1 MLRYNKTLKNEEVV
15 HLADYRVLN
24 HKSPEVQYLQ
34 KKDKRLAKLISMV
47 GEIRYEPHDGNS
59 YAFMVHEII
68 EQMLSVKAGQKIY
81 GRLENLCEGEITPE
95 RIEALSDEQIK
106 ATGTST
112 AKVEYIRNITKAV
125 HDGVLDDERLSRLSD
140 ADVIRELTSIRGIGK
155 WTAKMYLMFVL
166 DRPDLLPVEDGAFL
180 QVYRWLYKTNDC
192 SEKSVYK
199 RCKKWS
205 PYSTTASRFFY
216 RALDAGF
223 TKKEFHLFKMMEE

>member
-1 MLRYNKTLKNEEVV
+1 M
-15 HLADYRVLN
+15 ADYRVLN
-24 HKSPEVQYLQ
+24 HDSPEVQYLL

-81 GRLENLCEGEITPE
+81 GRLEELCGGTITPA
-95 RIEALSDEQIK
+95 RIEALTDEQIR

-112 AKVEYIRNITKAV
+112 AKVEYIRNITKAL
-125 HDGVLDDERLSRLSD
+125 HDGILDDDRLSQLSD
-140 ADVIRELTSIRGIGK
+140 AEVIRELTSIRGIGK

-180 QVYRWLYKTNDC
+180 QVYRWLYKTDDC
-192 SEKSVYK
+192 SEKSVLK

-216 RALDAGF
+216 RALDAGM
-223 TKKEFHLFKMMEE
+223 TKEEFHLFK